1 MTSIKFKLRLSTISG
16 KPATLY
22 IQLIHKREVKTIT
35 LPYKLYPYEWNNLH
49 EEVIFFQAVPHRYH
63 YLKEIDKQVIKE
75 KKLFSLSSGNC
86 VNKRVTLWK
95 ISCACTIIDTTKAYS
110 RSYKKKSKSCKREEG
125 SIRPA
130 TTEQPLEYFI
140 LSAKEANY
148 NSRNSIPVY

>member
-75 KKLFSLSSGNC
+75 KKTLFSIIRQLCEQKSYSME
-86 VNKRVTLWK
+86 

-110 RSYKKKSKSCKREEG
+110 RSYKKNR
-125 SIRPA
+125 RA
-130 TTEQPLEYFI
+130 
-140 LSAKEANY
+140 AKERKVPYGPQLPN
-148 NSRNSIPVY
+148 NL